1 VSLRQKK
8 KKKKEEEEEEAR
20 MLMSH
25 PKPLCRDVVHAF
37 WIVVLK
43 KCLATQG
50 KRTKPAMVRV
60 RIWQAKRAVTSLD
73 AAFEIPPHQP
83 QGWDP
88 EEEGSADL
96 GCSGCDWAHN
106 QVERMGCGVLTDR
119 QPVEGFMLGQIS
131 GQIAPGGRNADI
143 DTKTAAIFTS

>member
-1 VSLRQKK
+1 MSLRQKK

-106 QVERMGCGVLTDR
+106 QVERMGCGVLWRALRPLYARADFR
-119 QPVEGFMLGQIS
+119 ANIS
-131 GQIAPGGRNADI
+131 RR
-143 DTKTAAIFTS
+143 TK